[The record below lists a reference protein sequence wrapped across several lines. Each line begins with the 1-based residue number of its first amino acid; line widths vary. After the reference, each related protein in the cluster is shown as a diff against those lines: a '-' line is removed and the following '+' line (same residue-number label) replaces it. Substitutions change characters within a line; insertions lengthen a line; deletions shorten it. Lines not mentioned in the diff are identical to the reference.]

1 MNTNKLV
8 IPALALACL
17 GIGACSSGG
26 SSHRYTTVRETE
38 RVYRDSDEV
47 CHETT
52 VRESR
57 PNNDA
62 AVIGATV
69 AGAVVGG
76 AIGNNVSHSDAVT
89 AGGAVAGAVA
99 GNQIAKN
106 NTRERV
112 ASRETVCHER

>member
-1 MNTNKLV
+1 MNSKKLF

-26 SSHRYTTVRETE
+26 GHRTTTVRETE

-57 PNNDA
+57 SNNDA
-62 AVIGATV
+62 AVVGATV
-69 AGAVVGG
+69 AGAIVGG
-76 AIGNNVSHSDAVT
+76 AVGNNVSHSDAVT

-99 GNQIAKN
+99 GNQIARN
-106 NTRERV
+106 NRGDRV
-112 ASRETVCHER
+112 ASREVVCHDRR